1 VTMATAATATPAPST
16 AGENTGRWTAE
27 EHRLFLQGLE
37 QHGKGWKKIA
47 SLIKSRTVVQIRTH
61 AQKYFQ
67 KLSKARQ
74 NGEEGDVSM
83 EGRGGIDMLTPGIIV
98 SSALPPSSNAKRR
111 RMPTSGTKRKAIS
124 SVVASAQRE
133 GKKQSMAAS
142 SKGSSSIPTLPA
154 VAPALA
160 PYVIANGGPQGT
172 ISASALE
179 NSLFRYLTPAG
190 SAPSTADPLFGQHP
204 AVNAVARQ
212 AGANPIVLPDGAALA
227 DSAELSPTG
236 VADQHNLLLFPS
248 WVSDGKESS
257 APTWF
262 SKGGDVDDLLT
273 EADALDWLADTG
285 DLEETYIPPVVM
297 SSRADLQN
305 IQQTPKD
312 VTTSSDVV
320 SLVSDSAISEHGE
333 LEAAHNE
340 SSSSLMTESGM
351 PPLPMLF
358 DNSTSSSSNLMGSS
372 KVSFANAT
380 EAADEAFS
388 VFDTHFDEQAFVSAL
403 LENHGES
410 TGSLPVL
417 H

>member
-1 VTMATAATATPAPST
+1 
-16 AGENTGRWTAE
+16 
-27 EHRLFLQGLE
+27 
-37 QHGKGWKKIA
+37 
-47 SLIKSRTVVQIRTH
+47 
-61 AQKYFQ
+61 
-67 KLSKARQ
+67 
-74 NGEEGDVSM
+74 
-83 EGRGGIDMLTPGIIV
+83 
-98 SSALPPSSNAKRR
+98 
-111 RMPTSGTKRKAIS
+111 
-124 SVVASAQRE
+124 
-133 GKKQSMAAS
+133 
-142 SKGSSSIPTLPA
+142 
-154 VAPALA
+154 
-160 PYVIANGGPQGT
+160 
-172 ISASALE
+172 
-179 NSLFRYLTPAG
+179 
-190 SAPSTADPLFGQHP
+190 
-204 AVNAVARQ
+204 VARQ

-320 SLVSDSAISEHGE
+320 SLVSDSAISEQGE
-333 LEAAHNE
+333 LTATQNE